1 MAIQTNAQRITR
13 IYRGTTK
20 VWEDTSR
27 KFVSISPVKMDP
39 TYNELGV
46 LVDENN
52 PAVGYLM
59 GWFQAKDNPINVG
72 DVIGTFKE
80 VLVTRSS
87 NGNSGW
93 GDDDIVPFGNMSV
106 QLKNNQ
112 LICNGYSSS
121 GPEPHTSYEVY
132 TTLIV
137 NLSYK

>member
-27 KFVSISPVKMDP
+27 KFISISPVGMDP

-80 VLVTRSS
+80 ALVTPSS
-87 NGNSGW
+87 DGNSGW
-93 GDDDIVPFGNMSV
+93 GDDDITSFSNMNV

-112 LICNGYSSS
+112 LICHGYSSG
-121 GPEPHTSYEVY
+121 GPNSHTSYELNN
-132 TTLIV
+132 TLTV